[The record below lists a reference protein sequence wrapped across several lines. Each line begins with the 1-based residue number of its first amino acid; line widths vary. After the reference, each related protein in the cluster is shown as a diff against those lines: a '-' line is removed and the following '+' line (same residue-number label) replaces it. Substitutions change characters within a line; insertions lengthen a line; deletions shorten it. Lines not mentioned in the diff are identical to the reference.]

1 MSTFILGLGTALP
14 QHSVAQREAAEIA
27 KTYSCHTDEQKRLL
41 PVLYRRTQVQ
51 RRSSV
56 VIDRVGAA
64 GIEQSFFPPARSP
77 EDPGPTTRQRM
88 ERYAA
93 EAPALALAACEQALA
108 ESRTSPGA
116 VAHLITV
123 TCTGFFAP
131 ATDIALI
138 KRLGLSPSIGRTQV
152 GFMGCH
158 GAVNGLRIA
167 AALAAERPDARV
179 LLCAIELCSLH
190 YQYGWNPD
198 LVVANALF
206 ADGAAAVVLGREAAR
221 VEGGGSAPPAAAD
234 RAAAGEDSTRAAPA
248 WSLLDTG
255 SCLLPD
261 CEDAMGWRIGDNG
274 FEMTLSARVPELI
287 NAHLRPW
294 MEAWLSERGLRLDAV
309 GSWAIHPGGPRIIE
323 NVAAALGLP
332 DEKTAVAR
340 GVLADCG
347 NMSSP
352 TLLFIL
358 DRLRRA
364 NAPRPCV
371 GLAFGPGLVAE
382 AALFA

>member
-1 MSTFILGLGTALP
+1 MSVSILGLGTALP
-14 QHSVAQREAAEIA
+14 THNVAQREAAEIA
-27 KTYSCHTDEQKRLL
+27 KTYSCHTSDQKRLL

-56 VIDRVGAA
+56 VIDRIGAG
-64 GIEQSFFPPARSP
+64 GIEQSFFPPARTP
-77 EDPGPTTRQRM
+77 DDPGPTTRQRM
-88 ERYAA
+88 ERYAE
-93 EAPALALAACEQALA
+93 EAPALATRACEAA
-108 ESRTSPGA
+108 MCESATPPAAISH
-116 VAHLITV
+116 VITV

-131 ATDIALI
+131 ATDVVLI
-138 KRLGLSPSIGRTQV
+138 KRLGLSPSVGRTQV

-158 GAVNGLRIA
+158 GAVNGLRVA
-167 AALAAERPDARV
+167 SALAAQRPDTRV

-206 ADGAAAVVLGREAAR
+206 ADGSAAVVLGHSESSRGIAPTRGEHSD
-221 VEGGGSAPPAAAD
+221 GG
-234 RAAAGEDSTRAAPA
+234 A
-248 WSLLDTG
+248 WTLLDTG

-261 CEDAMGWRIGDNG
+261 CEDAMGWRISDNG

-287 NAHLRPW
+287 NTHLRPW
-294 MEAWLSERGLRLDAV
+294 MEAWLSERGLRLGDV

-323 NVAAALGLP
+323 NVANALQLP
-332 DEKTAVAR
+332 DAKTAVSR

-358 DRLRRA
+358 DRLRKA

-371 GLAFGPGLVAE
+371 GIAFGPGLVAE
-382 AALFA
+382 AALFG

>member
-1 MSTFILGLGTALP
+1 MSTSILGLGTALP
-14 QHSVAQREAAEIA
+14 RHSVAQREAAEIA

-56 VIDRVGAA
+56 VIDCVGED

-77 EDPGPTTRQRM
+77 DDPGPTTRQRM
-88 ERYAA
+88 ERYAD
-93 EAPALALAACEQALA
+93 EAPALAQSACERALA
-108 ESRTSPGA
+108 DAGTSPGA
-116 VAHLITV
+116 ISHLITV

-131 ATDIALI
+131 ATDIMLI
-138 KRLGLSPSIGRTQV
+138 KRLGLSPSVGRTQV

-158 GAVNGLRIA
+158 GAVNGLRIG
-167 AALAAERPDARV
+167 AALVASRPETRV

-206 ADGAAAVVLGREAAR
+206 ADGAAAVVLGQTSGESDASEA
-221 VEGGGSAPPAAAD
+221 PAAA
-234 RAAAGEDSTRAAPA
+234 RAWT
-248 WSLLDTG
+248 LQDTG

-287 NAHLRPW
+287 NTHLRPW
-294 MEAWLSERGLRLDAV
+294 MTAWLSERGLRLSDV

-323 NVAAALGLP
+323 NVATALDVP
-332 DEKTAVAR
+332 DEKTAVSR
-340 GVLADCG
+340 SVLADCG

-358 DRLRRA
+358 DRMRRS